1 MMRRFVLLLLV
12 ATMGGSLFAA
22 DDDALLEGDL
32 LSGDSASQDDGL
44 LGGGDLLSGDG
55 DLLSDDGDLL
65 SGDGDLLSDDSGGLL
80 GADEG
85 GLLDG
90 DLGDLEP
97 AQQASAPA
105 GEEADAAGK
114 AHLDLFAENRYPSSN
129 TCATCHPK
137 QYEQWSVSQHAYA
150 QMSPVYMAMQI
161 TINAATS
168 STNGDF
174 CIRCHTQVGMN
185 IGESPFISNLD
196 RHPTSR
202 EGITCVVC
210 HRLDKE
216 YGKVSGR
223 VALVEGSLVEPVY
236 GPKGNAELERV
247 LNNTDKYRVVTDPDA
262 PGRKI
267 HNKVGHFP
275 YIGTSGFCGV
285 CHDVNLFNGFRL
297 EEAFSDYKQSPAAR
311 EGISCQ
317 DCHMGKEQGVPSGY
331 EMGPAAEVGGVPT
344 ADRKLTNHFFAGPDY
359 SLLHPGI
366 FPHNVEAAKMATL
379 REWLKYDHEAGW
391 GTDEFEEGAGED
403 AEFPDRWWSIDDRYD
418 AREIIEYQKQRLA
431 WAAEQRLTV
440 LQNALALRN
449 LQVEPGDGDLRFS
462 VDVHNITK
470 GHSVPTGFDAERVI
484 WLQVNVTNAD
494 GEIVFQSGDLD
505 PNGDVRDAHSL
516 YVHNGD
522 LPLDDQLFSLQSKFI
537 TRNLRGAEREQ
548 VLAVNFSVDPL
559 PFIRPSTSST
569 ILTGQPGGA
578 RKHRYIIPPL
588 AKRPANYRVK
598 ARDLKGPGPFKID
611 IALKAGM
618 VPVNLIDAI
627 KGVGFDY
634 YMSPREIADA
644 VVAGHQTI
652 DQVSTQ
658 VDRQGRLVAE
668 AR

>member
-1 MMRRFVLLLLV
+1 
-12 ATMGGSLFAA
+12 
-22 DDDALLEGDL
+22 
-32 LSGDSASQDDGL
+32 
-44 LGGGDLLSGDG
+44 
-55 DLLSDDGDLL
+55 
-65 SGDGDLLSDDSGGLL
+65 
-80 GADEG
+80 
-85 GLLDG
+85 
-90 DLGDLEP
+90 
-97 AQQASAPA
+97 
-105 GEEADAAGK
+105 
-114 AHLDLFAENRYPSSN
+114 
-129 TCATCHPK
+129 
-137 QYEQWSVSQHAYA
+137 
-150 QMSPVYMAMQI
+150 
-161 TINAATS
+161 
-168 STNGDF
+168 
-174 CIRCHTQVGMN
+174 
-185 IGESPFISNLD
+185 
-196 RHPTSR
+196 
-202 EGITCVVC
+202 
-210 HRLDKE
+210 
-216 YGKVSGR
+216 
-223 VALVEGSLVEPVY
+223 
-236 GPKGNAELERV
+236 
-247 LNNTDKYRVVTDPDA
+247 
-262 PGRKI
+262 
-267 HNKVGHFP
+267 
-275 YIGTSGFCGV
+275 
-285 CHDVNLFNGFRL
+285 
-297 EEAFSDYKQSPAAR
+297 
-311 EGISCQ
+311 
-317 DCHMGKEQGVPSGY
+317 MGKEQGVPSGY
-331 EMGPAAEVGGVPT
+331 EIGPAAEVGGVPT

-366 FPHNVEAAKMATL
+366 FPHNVDAAKMATL
-379 REWLKYDHEAGW
+379 REWLKFDHEAGW
-391 GTDEFEEGAGED
+391 GTDAFEEGPGED

-418 AREIIEYQKQRLA
+418 AREIIEYQKKRLA

-449 LQVEPGDGDLRFS
+449 LQVQPGDGDLRFS

-484 WLQVNVTNAD
+484 WLQVNVTNAEGD
-494 GEIVFQSGDLD
+494 VVFQSGDLD

-618 VPVNLIDAI
+618 IPVNLIDSI